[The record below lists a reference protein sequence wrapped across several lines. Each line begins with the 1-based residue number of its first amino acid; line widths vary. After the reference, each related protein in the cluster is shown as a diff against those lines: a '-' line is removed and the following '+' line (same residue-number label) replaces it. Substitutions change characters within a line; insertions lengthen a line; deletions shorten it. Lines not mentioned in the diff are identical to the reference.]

1 MSGALICWDSSVV
14 IDWVLDQ
21 KSKNPER
28 IPAIRS
34 VFDGVEDGRHQLA
47 VSALVH
53 AEVLESTT
61 PADAMQKFR
70 AFMNDTE
77 MVDVIAVDVP
87 IAEKAREI
95 RDRASKRIKT
105 PDALH
110 LATAIAGGA
119 DVFHTFDRGL
129 LSLSGADEVDGLV
142 ITDCAI
148 PVNPRPRQ

>member
-1 MSGALICWDSSVV
+1 MSSALICWDSSVV
-14 IDWVLDQ
+14 IDWMLDR

-34 VFDGVEDGRHQLA
+34 VFHEIEDGRLQLA

-70 AFMNDTE
+70 AFMNDAE

-95 RDRASKRIKT
+95 RDRALKKIKT
-105 PDALH
+105 PDAIH
-110 LATAIAGGA
+110 LATAIIGGA
-119 DVFHTFDRGL
+119 GVFHTFDRGL

-142 ITDCAI
+142 ITGCDI
-148 PVNPRPRQ
+148 P